1 MRGDRNVAP
10 VQGER
15 PLRGGRWL
23 LGEAAGERTRA
34 EDVRPQPASR
44 TGEGRR
50 APGAALLETC
60 NKLAL
65 SRT

>member
-1 MRGDRNVAP
+1 MRGDRNFAP

-34 EDVRPQPASR
+34 EDARPQPASR

-50 APGAALLETC
+50 AW
-60 NKLAL
+60 
-65 SRT
+65 